1 MSRRVITD
9 EIWVQIQN
17 TMQFYDCYRSRNS
30 KNIMEAILWKLRT
43 GAPWRDIPED
53 LCPWQ
58 TAYNRFNRWAS
69 KGLWEN
75 FFFMPASNCWVNA
88 NVPLWTNACIS
99 TGANVQNGCFSD
111 TERICTHSVHAGY
124 NACSAHPTSRKPLTL
139 WRKMVLSTVWRGV
152 YYYYQFCIHLLLLNR

>member
-9 EIWVQIQN
+9 EIWAQIQN
-17 TMQFYDCYRSRNS
+17 TMQFYGCYRSRNS

-75 FFFMPASNCWVNA
+75 FFLNYEASWIKNGSSLTEA
-88 NVPLWTNACIS
+88 TFARIS
-99 TGANVQNGCFSD
+99 MQVELGVVKIEQLEDQEA
-111 TERICTHSVHAGY
+111 ERLQ
-124 NACSAHPTSRKPLTL
+124 RFTL
-139 WRKMVLSTVWRGV
+139 PSMRMDIRLILKSLGVKSTTVKLQV
-152 YYYYQFCIHLLLLNR
+152 T

>member
-9 EIWVQIQN
+9 EIWAQIQN
-17 TMQFYDCYRSRNS
+17 TMQFYGCYRSRNS

-75 FFFMPASNCWVNA
+75 FFLNYEASWIKNGSSLTEATFARISMQVELGVVKIEQLEDQEAERLQRFTLPSMRMDIRLILKSLGVKSTTVKLQVN
-88 NVPLWTNACIS
+88 
-99 TGANVQNGCFSD
+99 
-111 TERICTHSVHAGY
+111 
-124 NACSAHPTSRKPLTL
+124 
-139 WRKMVLSTVWRGV
+139 
-152 YYYYQFCIHLLLLNR
+152 

>member
-9 EIWVQIQN
+9 EIWAQIQN
-17 TMQFYDCYRSRNS
+17 TMQFYGCYRSRNS

-75 FFFMPASNCWVNA
+75 FFLNYEASWIKNGSSLTEA
-88 NVPLWTNACIS
+88 TFARIS
-99 TGANVQNGCFSD
+99 MQVELGVVKIEQLEDQEA
-111 TERICTHSVHAGY
+111 ERLQ
-124 NACSAHPTSRKPLTL
+124 RFTL
-139 WRKMVLSTVWRGV
+139 PSMRMDIRLILKSLGVKSTTVKL
-152 YYYYQFCIHLLLLNR
+152 QMN

>member
-9 EIWVQIQN
+9 EIWAQIQN
-17 TMQFYDCYRSRNS
+17 TMQFYGCYRSRNS

-75 FFFMPASNCWVNA
+75 FFLNYEASWIKNGSSLTEATFARISMQVELGVVKIEQLDDIKRWSNYKDSPCRRCA
-88 NVPLWTNACIS
+88 WT
-99 TGANVQNGCFSD
+99 SD
-111 TERICTHSVHAGY
+111 
-124 NACSAHPTSRKPLTL
+124 
-139 WRKMVLSTVWRGV
+139 
-152 YYYYQFCIHLLLLNR
+152 

>member
-17 TMQFYDCYRSRNS
+17 TMQFYGCYRSRNS

-75 FFFMPASNCWVNA
+75 FFLNYEASWIKNGSSLTEA
-88 NVPLWTNACIS
+88 TFARIS
-99 TGANVQNGCFSD
+99 MQVELGVVKIEQLEDQEA
-111 TERICTHSVHAGY
+111 ERLQ
-124 NACSAHPTSRKPLTL
+124 RFTL
-139 WRKMVLSTVWRGV
+139 PSMRMDIRLILKSLGVKSTTVKLQV
-152 YYYYQFCIHLLLLNR
+152 T